1 MGHSH
6 INKLLRGMNIPEYN
20 WKTYKNHE
28 IEVGLG
34 AEELARESCIRAV
47 GLERQ
52 LTIENADI
60 IKKML

>member
-1 MGHSH
+1 
-6 INKLLRGMNIPEYN
+6 MNIPEYN